1 MNVTQDFNAL
11 LYSASLSLKAPALK
25 YTRNLDDANDL
36 IQETL
41 LKALKN
47 KHKFQEGTNIKAW
60 LYIIMKNTFITKYH
74 QVDKKNKLVDPLEN
88 SQELMSSNTVAQNG
102 GVSSINLEIIHQALN
117 KLDPDYR
124 TPFLM
129 YFQGYKYEEIA
140 DKLNKPMGT
149 VKNRIHMARKNLMD
163 VLKDFKI

>member
-1 MNVTQDFNAL
+1 MATMHDFNAL

-47 KHKFQEGTNIKAW
+47 RHKFQEGTNIKAW

-74 QVDKKNKLVDPLEN
+74 QTDKKNKLVDPLEN
-88 SQELMSSNTVAQNG
+88 SYELLNTNTIDFNN
-102 GVSSINLEIIHQALN
+102 GVSTINMEIIHRALN
-117 KLDPDYR
+117 ELDKDYR

-129 YFQGYKYEEIA
+129 YFQGYKYEEISE
-140 DKLNKPMGT
+140 KLQKPMGT
-149 VKNRIHMARKNLMD
+149 VKNRIHMARKHLMAQ
-163 VLKDFKI
+163 LKDFKL